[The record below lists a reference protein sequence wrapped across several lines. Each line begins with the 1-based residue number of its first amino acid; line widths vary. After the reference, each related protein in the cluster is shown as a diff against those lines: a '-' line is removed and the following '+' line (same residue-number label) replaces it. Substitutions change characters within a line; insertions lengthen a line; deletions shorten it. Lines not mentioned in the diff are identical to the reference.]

1 MARASVRRTRS
12 VVTTTTKTKARK
24 GSGNN
29 TKTGNRKRCSSCG
42 RYLQMDKKNAETRR
56 KLKEVE
62 TIAEFENILNQVM
75 LSEEERQMLNLIYK
89 DKQTISFVAC
99 ELGMSESNVKAK
111 HKKLL
116 NKIGKLFSQGAFLH
130 PIFIALL

>member
-1 MARASVRRTRS
+1 
-12 VVTTTTKTKARK
+12 
-24 GSGNN
+24 
-29 TKTGNRKRCSSCG
+29 
-42 RYLQMDKKNAETRR
+42 MDKKNAETRR

-62 TIAEFENILNQVM
+62 TIAEFENILNQIM
-75 LSEEERQMLNLIYK
+75 LSEEEKQMLNLIYK

-116 NKIGKLFSQGAFLH
+116 NKIGKLFS
-130 PIFIALL
+130 